1 MYSLAKK
8 LQHSAILIYFLL
20 TGKMP
25 REVGPEK
32 RHFGGEQGLITEST
46 GGRTRHFW
54 RCAFCNWEMGGKN
67 FQNNKARIH
76 LSGDHNLRNGLV
88 SIVCNA
94 APDNI
99 KEKFAALE
107 RLKRA
112 NKAQNKVKRQ
122 RADELLGKRKKGKS
136 SPSRQS
142 KLGYRNKASG
152 EEVDLAWGE
161 AFFGC
166 DIPVAKIDHPLFRE
180 AIAMTKRSR
189 SG

>member
-1 MYSLAKK
+1 MTSSVCQISFNSGSPKK
-8 LQHSAILIYFLL
+8 DETKAVLCIFLFQITLYFLF

-32 RHFGGEQGLITEST
+32 RPFGGEDGLITEST

-88 SIVCNA
+88 SIVCNG

-107 RLKRA
+107 RCWMWS
-112 NKAQNKVKRQ
+112 V
-122 RADELLGKRKKGKS
+122 
-136 SPSRQS
+136 
-142 KLGYRNKASG
+142 
-152 EEVDLAWGE
+152 
-161 AFFGC
+161 
-166 DIPVAKIDHPLFRE
+166 
-180 AIAMTKRSR
+180 
-189 SG
+189 